1 MAASMTRTDQIGG
14 DHYASKA
21 VQPWDA
27 MQAWM
32 PREAFIGFLEGNVI
46 KYLARWR
53 GKGGLQDLHKAAHY
67 LDKLVEVV
75 GE

>member
-1 MAASMTRTDQIGG
+1 MTRTDQIGG